1 MSEVKLNSGAIDLG
15 IVTHNIDKMIA
26 FYSDTLGFKKI
37 GEVPFPG
44 LGVVNKL
51 DCGKSQIKILA
62 LEEPP
67 KHENVTGDFTTSSG
81 FRYCSLN
88 LNNLKDVVDSCVSA
102 DVQVV
107 NDPMEIRPKVWV
119 AIIKEPDGNLIEL
132 MQDGSAE

>member
-1 MSEVKLNSGAIDLG
+1 MW
-15 IVTHNIDKMIA
+15 
-26 FYSDTLGFKKI
+26 
-37 GEVPFPG
+37 
-44 LGVVNKL
+44 
-51 DCGKSQIKILA
+51 KSQIKILA

-88 LNNLKDVVDSCVSA
+88 LNNLKEVVDSCVSA

-119 AIIKEPDGNLIEL
+119 AIIKDPDGNLIEL

>member
-51 DCGKSQIKILA
+51 DCGK
-62 LEEPP
+62 
-67 KHENVTGDFTTSSG
+67 V
-81 FRYCSLN
+81 R
-88 LNNLKDVVDSCVSA
+88 
-102 DVQVV
+102 
-107 NDPMEIRPKVWV
+107 
-119 AIIKEPDGNLIEL
+119 
-132 MQDGSAE
+132 